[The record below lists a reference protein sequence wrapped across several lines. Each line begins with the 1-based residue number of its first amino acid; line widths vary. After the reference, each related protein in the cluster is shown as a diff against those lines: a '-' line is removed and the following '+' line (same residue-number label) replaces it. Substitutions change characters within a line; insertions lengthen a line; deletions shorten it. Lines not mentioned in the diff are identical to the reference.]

1 MKIGLVLEGGGM
13 RGLYTNGVLDC
24 LMDNHSEADYVIGV
38 SAGACSGVSYV
49 SGQRGRSYRV
59 NTGYVDD
66 KRYVGFESL
75 VKTKS
80 MFGMDFIFDEIPNH
94 LDPFD
99 YEAFLASPMEF
110 VTGVTDADTG
120 RPVYFTKEAVRPGDS
135 TLLRAS
141 SSIPVFSPVVE
152 FMGGRYLDGG
162 TSDPIPVQ
170 KALDDGCDRVVVVL
184 TRDRSYEK
192 SPEGIRPVYRH
203 IFHDSPGMVRTLD
216 TRHEVYNRELDKVRR
231 LEREGRAIVIAPDR
245 PVTIGR
251 FEKDMKKL
259 EDLYKTGMLDA
270 QLAMPRLQKWVQE
283 RSAEDGKAE

>member
-24 LMDNHSEADYVIGV
+24 LMDNHFEADYVIGV

-152 FMGGRYLDGG
+152 FMGGTLPRRRHLRP
-162 TSDPIPVQ
+162 DPG
-170 KALDDGCDRVVVVL
+170 A
-184 TRDRSYEK
+184 
-192 SPEGIRPVYRH
+192 EGA
-203 IFHDSPGMVRTLD
+203 G
-216 TRHEVYNRELDKVRR
+216 RR
-231 LEREGRAIVIAPDR
+231 L
-245 PVTIGR
+245 
-251 FEKDMKKL
+251 
-259 EDLYKTGMLDA
+259 
-270 QLAMPRLQKWVQE
+270 
-283 RSAEDGKAE
+283 